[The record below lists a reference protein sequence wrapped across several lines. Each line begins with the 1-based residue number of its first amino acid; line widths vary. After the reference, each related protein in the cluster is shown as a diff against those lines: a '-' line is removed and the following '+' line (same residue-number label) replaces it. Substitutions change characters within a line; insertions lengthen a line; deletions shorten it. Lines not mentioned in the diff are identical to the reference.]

1 GDLVQVGAVFLPTP
15 HIRLGLELSDGDAP
29 RRQLAR
35 ALTTGL
41 AEPWTL
47 RRRIGL
53 GADPDVVLAGLGV
66 DLLHQLAGLVREPAG
81 GGGLHGDG
89 HDVFSCKSSN
99 SSAAT
104 MPSGCDFIQGR
115 RFQPAYSCPRKFASA
130 DLDPGQC
137 PPTGLKRLS
146 ENSAP
151 PR

>member
-1 GDLVQVGAVFLPTP
+1 M
-15 HIRLGLELSDGDAP
+15 RLGLELGDGDAP
-29 RRQLAR
+29 GGHLAR
-35 ALTTGL
+35 ALTAGL

-47 RRRIGL
+47 CRRIGL

-66 DLLHQLAGLVREPAG
+66 DLLHQLASLVREPAG
-81 GGGLHGDG
+81 GGGLHCHG

-104 MPSGCDFIQGR
+104 MPSGRDFIQGR

-137 PPTGLKRLS
+137 LPINLKRLS
-146 ENSAP
+146 ENRAP